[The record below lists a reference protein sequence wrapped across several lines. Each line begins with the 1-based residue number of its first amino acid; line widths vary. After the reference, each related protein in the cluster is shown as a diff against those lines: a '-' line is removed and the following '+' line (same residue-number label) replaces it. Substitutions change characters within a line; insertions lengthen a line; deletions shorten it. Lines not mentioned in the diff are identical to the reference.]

1 MQRVPLEERL
11 EAARAL
17 ERRINEAISR
27 EGLSV
32 YDRNYG
38 GRYLGRAADR
48 YFIRRDDAGNDVL
61 RMAHPLV
68 FGAYALEA
76 HSIETALRNAGIAY
90 VSLETYGSN
99 TATLVVYPEDDDR

>member
-1 MQRVPLEERL
+1 MQRAPLEARL

-38 GRYLGRAADR
+38 GRYLGRGADR

-76 HSIETALRNAGIAY
+76 HSIETALRNAGITY
-90 VSLETYGSN
+90 VSLEAYGN
-99 TATLVVYPEDDDR
+99 TATLVVYPEDDE